1 MIESHIKMAQLKQ
14 KPSMLQKQKN
24 ELHQQL
30 ARTQIELKLVEQ
42 NFKIVNRYIASEQ
55 RAMNIRQG
63 QIFEMDNQVKSIIA
77 DLNHLRQKQCSK
89 NE

>member
-1 MIESHIKMAQLKQ
+1 
-14 KPSMLQKQKN
+14 MLQKQKN

-77 DLNHLRQKQCSK
+77 NLNHLRQKQCSK